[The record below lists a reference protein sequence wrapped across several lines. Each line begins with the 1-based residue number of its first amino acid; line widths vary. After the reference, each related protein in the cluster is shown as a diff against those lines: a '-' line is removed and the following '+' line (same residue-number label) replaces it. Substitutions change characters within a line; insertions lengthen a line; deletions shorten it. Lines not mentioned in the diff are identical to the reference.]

1 MSQLELQLIKK
12 QIQDAFLQRFSPVL
26 LDLYA
31 NPANRPSNA
40 HQLNAFLYFYL
51 RTRACA
57 DTKECLTED
66 ALEDITRAA
75 EIVEVTG
82 QREILSTW
90 IEQSNEFLKDRIVR
104 PDSSIGADE
113 QKILVITDETEGNK
127 NVT

>member
-1 MSQLELQLIKK
+1 MEPINFEDIKASKKVKKLIAELQE
-12 QIQDAFLQRFSPVL
+12 RL
-26 LDLYA
+26 L
-31 NPANRPSNA
+31 
-40 HQLNAFLYFYL
+40 
-51 RTRACA
+51 
-57 DTKECLTED
+57 LTED

-104 PDSSIGADE
+104 PDSSIAADQ
-113 QKILVITDETEGNK
+113 QKMVIVTDETEGNK

>member
-1 MSQLELQLIKK
+1 MEPINFKEIKASKKVKKLIAELQE
-12 QIQDAFLQRFSPVL
+12 RL
-26 LDLYA
+26 L
-31 NPANRPSNA
+31 
-40 HQLNAFLYFYL
+40 
-51 RTRACA
+51 
-57 DTKECLTED
+57 LTED

-90 IEQSNEFLKDRIVR
+90 IEQSNDFLKNRIVR

-113 QKILVITDETEGNK
+113 QKILVITDEPKDNK

>member
-1 MSQLELQLIKK
+1 MDPINFDKIKASKKVKQLIA
-12 QIQDAFLQRFSPVL
+12 DLQERL
-26 LDLYA
+26 L
-31 NPANRPSNA
+31 
-40 HQLNAFLYFYL
+40 
-51 RTRACA
+51 
-57 DTKECLTED
+57 LTED

>member
-1 MSQLELQLIKK
+1 MEPIDFNEIKASKKVKQLIA
-12 QIQDAFLQRFSPVL
+12 DLQERL
-26 LDLYA
+26 L
-31 NPANRPSNA
+31 
-40 HQLNAFLYFYL
+40 
-51 RTRACA
+51 
-57 DTKECLTED
+57 LTED

-90 IEQSNEFLKDRIVR
+90 IEQSNEFLKNRIVR

>member
-1 MSQLELQLIKK
+1 MKPIDFNEIKASKKVKQHIAELQE
-12 QIQDAFLQRFSPVL
+12 RL
-26 LDLYA
+26 L
-31 NPANRPSNA
+31 
-40 HQLNAFLYFYL
+40 
-51 RTRACA
+51 
-57 DTKECLTED
+57 LTED

-90 IEQSNEFLKDRIVR
+90 IEQSNEFLKNRIVR

-127 NVT
+127 DVT